1 MQDFIS
7 NITFSDGFL
16 VKISIAMVAA
26 IILGID
32 REYKM
37 KGIGVKTIVIIF
49 LSSTALTHLSLMISF
64 DLSAVQQRV
73 MDPGRIP
80 SYILSSIG
88 FLGAGVIL
96 HKTNNVIA
104 GLTTAA
110 MVWSAAAIG
119 VLIGFGYYAEGLL
132 VTILIVL
139 SVNILPY
146 IIKFLGPD
154 QLKMRKIKMTIIFSG
169 DTNLLIKHLKEGN
182 LKLGHIHIK
191 DSKEI
196 EDGHKLTL
204 TALIDEKRYVT
215 DVYEHIKNYEKVDT
229 LAIESMQ

>member
-1 MQDFIS
+1 LPDII
-7 NITFSDGFL
+7 NYVAFSDGFL
-16 VKISIAMVAA
+16 LKIAVAMVAA

-37 KGIGVKTIVIIF
+37 KGIGVKTIVIVF
-49 LSSTALTHLSLMISF
+49 LSSTVLTHLSLMISF

-88 FLGAGVIL
+88 FLCAGVIL

-110 MVWSAAAIG
+110 MVWAAAGIG
-119 VLIGFGYYAEGLL
+119 ILIGFGYYAEGLL
-132 VTILIVL
+132 VSIVIVA
-139 SVNILPY
+139 SVNIIPY
-146 IIKFLGPD
+146 IIKFIGPE
-154 QLKMRKIKMTIIFSG
+154 QLRMRKIKMTIIFSG
-169 DTNLLIKHLKEGN
+169 DTNLLIKHLKEGK

-204 TALIDEKRYVT
+204 TALVDEKRYVT
-215 DVYEHIKNYEKVDT
+215 DVYEHIKKYEKVDS
-229 LAIESMQ
+229 LSIESMQ

>member
-1 MQDFIS
+1 LTDII
-7 NITFSDGFL
+7 NNVTFSDGFL
-16 VKISIAMVAA
+16 FKIAIAMVAA

-49 LSSTALTHLSLMISF
+49 LSSTVLTHLSLMISF
-64 DLSAVQQRV
+64 DLSATQQRV

-110 MVWSAAAIG
+110 MTWAAAGIG
-119 VLIGFGYYAEGLL
+119 ILIGFGYYAEGLF
-132 VTILIVL
+132 VSIVIVA
-139 SVNILPY
+139 SVNIIPY
-146 IIKFLGPD
+146 IIKIIGPE
-154 QLKMRKIKMTIIFSG
+154 QLRMRKIKMTIIFSG
-169 DTNLLIKHLKEGN
+169 DTNSLIKHLKEGQ

-204 TALIDEKRYVT
+204 IALVDEKRYVT
-215 DVYEHIKNYEKVDT
+215 DVYEHIKKYENVDT